1 GVIGTTLLMAVAFEL
16 AVFGWFA
23 HAIEVYTGTPEIVA
37 LVLLVV
43 MAPLLQPQLL
53 ALALARHVAPRPRA
67 AGGGGP
73 LAGAVAWVGTEWACP
88 KLFGDTLGYGLW
100 PCAWMRQAAD
110 VAGVPGLTLALL
122 LGNECALA
130 AARALAGAEPR
141 RALVPTAGLATLV
154 LALSGDGALRE
165 RTFAAH
171 PAGDASVRASIVQ
184 ADIARYGPLASRQG
198 PLGAAGYLRGGAHHA
213 GGVLRALRQ
222 APAAVAAR
230 PHRLAG
236 DGLPDDVRL
245 SEERR
250 GRGVRP
256 RHRAVRRAQRRSAR
270 LRCVRRRGRSGVQR
284 GRLPRAGGPR
294 SARVRD
300 LPQGV
305 PLSAHRTRA
314 GHARRRARS
323 PLAAVDGD
331 LGAGGWGR
339 GGGGAA
345 AGRPHAARGAL
356 DLLRRPRSCA
366 GVASRARRRG
376 DDRHPVAR
384 RLVLGRPRALAASRR
399 RGVPQRRDPTS
410 PGARHQHGDLRRG
423 RRQRCRHRPRGLRPA
438 GGARRD
444 AGTGGARDDA
454 RAALGRLAR
463 SSVRGARR

>member
-141 RALVPTAGLATLV
+141 RAVVPTAGLVTLV

-171 PAGDASVRASIVQ
+171 PPGDAPARAGIVQ
-184 ADIARYGPLASRQG
+184 ADIARYGPLAARRGTFGAVRTILDAYFVLSAKLLRRS
-198 PLGAAGYLRGGAHHA
+198 PLDLIVWPETVYPTTFGSPKSAEGAAFDRDIA
-213 GGVLRALRQ
+213 RF
-222 APAAVAAR
+222 VAR
-230 PHRLAG
+230 N
-236 DGLPDDVRL
+236 
-245 SEERR
+245 
-250 GRGVRP
+250 
-256 RHRAVRRAQRRSAR
+256 
-270 LRCVRRRGRSGVQR
+270 
-284 GRLPRAGGPR
+284 
-294 SARVRD
+294 
-300 LPQGV
+300 GV
-305 PLSAHRTRA
+305 PL
-314 GHARRRARS
+314 
-323 PLAAVDGD
+323 VF
-331 LGAGGWGR
+331 
-339 GGGGAA
+339 
-345 AGRPHAARGAL
+345 
-356 DLLRRPRSCA
+356 
-366 GVASRARRRG
+366 
-376 DDRHPVAR
+376 
-384 RLVLGRPRALAASRR
+384 
-399 RGVPQRRDPTS
+399 
-410 PGARHQHGDLRRG
+410 
-423 RRQRCRHRPRGLRPA
+423 
-438 GGARRD
+438 
-444 AGTGGARDDA
+444 
-454 RAALGRLAR
+454 
-463 SSVRGARR
+463 